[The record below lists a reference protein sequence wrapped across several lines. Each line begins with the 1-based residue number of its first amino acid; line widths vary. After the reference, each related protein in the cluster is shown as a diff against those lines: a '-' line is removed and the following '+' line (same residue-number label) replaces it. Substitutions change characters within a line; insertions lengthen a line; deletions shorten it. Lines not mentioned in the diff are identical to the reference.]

1 MSDGLLDTSVVI
13 DLGRLAA
20 TPDVLP
26 ERAFISAITMAELV
40 QGPLFAT
47 SEDVRRAR
55 SRLVLEAHRAFP
67 EPLPFDDGCVAAYQ
81 SVAAVTV
88 AVGRRP
94 RRRTLDLLIAATAHA
109 HGLALYTRNMDD
121 VDHLGDLVEVVAV

>member
-13 DLGRLAA
+13 DLARLAA

-26 ERAFISAITMAELV
+26 ERALVSAITMAELV
-40 QGPLFAT
+40 QGPLFAR
-47 SEDVRRAR
+47 SDDVRRVR
-55 SRLVLEAHRAFP
+55 SRLVLDAHRAFP

-88 AVGRRP
+88 AAGRRP

-109 HGLALYTRNMDD
+109 HGLVLHTRNPGD
-121 VDHLGDLVEVVAV
+121 VDHLDGLVEIVAV